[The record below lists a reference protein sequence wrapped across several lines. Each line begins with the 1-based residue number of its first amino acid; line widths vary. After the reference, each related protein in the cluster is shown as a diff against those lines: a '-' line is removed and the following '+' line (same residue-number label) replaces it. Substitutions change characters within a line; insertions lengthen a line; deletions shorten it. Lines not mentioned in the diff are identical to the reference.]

1 MGGVHVSK
9 SSSQHRDLQIEAENK
24 LFIKGLIREI
34 RGQYIEILAIG
45 QAVARSADLQLLA
58 TEIRK
63 NGRAK
68 QGGLQGP
75 LFRSGCRVAATHMSW
90 AHVHAGST
98 PATRT
103 ILAYRE
109 LSER

>member
-1 MGGVHVSK
+1 MKYLDAPGMIRRGMILNRREVIKHVANEMGGVHVSK

-45 QAVARSADLQLLA
+45 QAVAKSPDLQLLA

-63 NGRAK
+63 RG
-68 QGGLQGP
+68 
-75 LFRSGCRVAATHMSW
+75 
-90 AHVHAGST
+90 
-98 PATRT
+98 
-103 ILAYRE
+103 
-109 LSER
+109 